1 MEFQHPPILEAVVL
15 GLHVQQ
21 RNQQVIEYVQ
31 LQYCTAPSVGL
42 KKKTHVLL
50 INTSITPTRK
60 GNAFVQ
66 YWTGGVASVIDGL
79 TTFFEMHKT
88 VSAIQYTKMLV
99 KSVFGIVQKNRKI
112 IKGGNEDF

>member
-42 KKKTHVLL
+42 KK
-50 INTSITPTRK
+50 
-60 GNAFVQ
+60 NAR
-66 YWTGGVASVIDGL
+66 SVDKY
-79 TTFFEMHKT
+79 FYN
-88 VSAIQYTKMLV
+88 S
-99 KSVFGIVQKNRKI
+99 
-112 IKGGNEDF
+112 NEEG